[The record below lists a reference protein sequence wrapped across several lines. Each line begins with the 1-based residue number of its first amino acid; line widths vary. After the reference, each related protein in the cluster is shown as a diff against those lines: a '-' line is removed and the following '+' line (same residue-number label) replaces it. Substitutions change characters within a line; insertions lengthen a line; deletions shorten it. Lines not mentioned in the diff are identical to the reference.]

1 MPFFLLILLIPFLL
15 MLLFYNVAAFSF
27 ARLGLSP
34 QGAFM
39 FLTAC
44 VLGSLINI
52 PLSRRRVV
60 TQERRARPFPFLF
73 FYYPPTVQEQVIC
86 VNVGGAGLPV
96 LFSLYL
102 LFVRVPL
109 LPTLIA
115 FLLVTVVAKLMAR
128 PQPGVG
134 IAMPAFIPP
143 MVAAAA
149 ALLMET
155 TGLAYPD
162 QTSSVAYVA
171 GTIGTLVGADLLN
184 WRAIQ
189 NLGAQ
194 MVSIGGAGVFD
205 GIFLVGIISA
215 FLG

>member
-1 MPFFLLILLIPFLL
+1 MPFVLLILMIPFLL

-34 QGAFM
+34 HGAFL

-60 TQERRARPFPFLF
+60 SRERKALPFLFLF
-73 FYYPPTVQEQVIC
+73 FYYPPVVQEQVIC

-102 LFVRVPL
+102 LFARVQL
-109 LPTLIA
+109 EPTLIA
-115 FLLVTVVAKLMAR
+115 MLLVTVVAKLMAR

-134 IAMPAFIPP
+134 IVMPAFIPP
-143 MVAAAA
+143 LVAAAA
-149 ALLMET
+149 ALLMQV
-155 TGLAYPD
+155 TGLAQPG
-162 QTSSVAYVA
+162 QAAPIAYVA

-184 WRAIQ
+184 WRAIR

-194 MVSIGGAGVFD
+194 VVSIGGAGVFD
-205 GIFLVGIISA
+205 GIFLVGIIAA

>member
-1 MPFFLLILLIPFLL
+1 MPFFLLILMIPFLL
-15 MLLFYNVAAFSF
+15 ALLFYNVAAFSF

-34 QGAFM
+34 YGAFL

-52 PLSRRRVV
+52 PLSRRRMAPQQRKPLV
-60 TQERRARPFPFLF
+60 FPFLF
-73 FYYPPTVQEQVIC
+73 FYYPPVVQEQVIC
-86 VNVGGAGLPV
+86 FNVGGAGLPV
-96 LFSLYL
+96 LFSIYL
-102 LFVRVPL
+102 LLMGVPL
-109 LPTLIA
+109 KPTALA
-115 FLLVTVVAKLMAR
+115 FLLVAAVAKLMAR

-134 IAMPAFIPP
+134 IVMPAFIPP
-143 MVAAAA
+143 LLAAAA
-149 ALLMET
+149 ALLMEVA
-155 TGLAYPD
+155 GFVSPG
-162 QTSSVAYVA
+162 QTARVAYVA

-184 WRAIQ
+184 WRSIQ

-205 GIFLVGIISA
+205 GIFLVGIIAA